1 MLGRGFG
8 KEGVDRLAR
17 ARTERPPL
25 APAAAA
31 GTTLGARRAVTSGK
45 PLRDMHAASPST
57 GALYQH
63 VRICSRS
70 EVTEPHASDW
80 ARRVGAHARLQPRPA
95 AGPIYYMRS
104 NVRGKNAEEGAATW
118 LGSSQ

>member
-1 MLGRGFG
+1 MGADQQQRARASHGRPLMLGRGFG

-57 GALYQH
+57 GALY
-63 VRICSRS
+63 
-70 EVTEPHASDW
+70 
-80 ARRVGAHARLQPRPA
+80 
-95 AGPIYYMRS
+95 
-104 NVRGKNAEEGAATW
+104 
-118 LGSSQ
+118 